1 MRGKRFF
8 LLAALAFLA
17 LPPAASAEAEWYVF
31 SHAPQAL
38 TDVSM
43 EVCEY
48 TGEITL
54 SFLGD
59 CTLGGESRFRSAE
72 RGFVRTA
79 QREGY
84 AYFFENLLPLLS
96 NDDATIVNLEG
107 VLSDRDLE
115 KVSKTFNFLGPTAY
129 TEILT
134 LGSVEAV
141 SLSNNH
147 SLDYGEE
154 GYQDTRDALAAAGIA
169 GFGTDHVAVWARD
182 GVRIGFTAS
191 AFSLTQGALD
201 ALEEQIQMLRE
212 LGCQLIIHSM
222 HAGTEYA
229 SAPTNQQKT
238 VAQTVID
245 LGVDLVV
252 GHHPHVVQGMDVI
265 EGVPVV
271 YSLGNAVFGG
281 NSAPSDTDALLLQAA
296 FSFEDGVP
304 QSVRLLFHP
313 IAISGQKGFNDY
325 RPVLLSGDEAQ
336 NVIRRLEESTG
347 FLLPDYE
354 DGVGAVTQP
363 FPLSGDQN

>member
-8 LLAALAFLA
+8 LLAALVFLA
-17 LPPAASAEAEWYVF
+17 LPPAEAEWYVF
-31 SHAPQAL
+31 SDAPQAL
-38 TDVSM
+38 SDASM
-43 EVCEY
+43 EVCDY

-59 CTLGGESRFRSAE
+59 CTLGGESRFKSAG

-96 NDDATIVNLEG
+96 GDDATIVNLEG
-107 VLSDRDLE
+107 VLSDRSLE
-115 KVSKTFNFLGPTAY
+115 KVPKAFNFLGPTAY
-129 TEILT
+129 TDILT

-147 SLDYGEE
+147 SLDYGEA

-169 GFGTDHVAVWARD
+169 SFGADHVAVWARD

-191 AFSLTQGALD
+191 AFSLTEDARD
-201 ALEEQIQMLRE
+201 ALKQQIQMLRA

-229 SAPTNQQKT
+229 PAPTNQQRA
-238 VAQTVID
+238 VARTVIE
-245 LGVDLVV
+245 LGADLVV

-281 NSAPSDTDALLLQAA
+281 NSAPVDTDALLLQAA
-296 FSFEDGVP
+296 FAFEDGAP
-304 QSVRLLFHP
+304 QSVRLIFHP
-313 IAISGQKGFNDY
+313 ISISGQKGFNDY
-325 RPVLLSGDEAQ
+325 RPVLLSSDEALD
-336 NVIRRLEESTG
+336 VIRRLEESTG
-347 FLLPDYE
+347 FLLPD
-354 DGVGAVTQP
+354 DADGAVAVTLP
-363 FPLSGDQN
+363 LPLSGGRD